1 MRDQLGRVKQRRFAY
16 PRSVTDR
23 VVRLD
28 RIYTRGGDAGET
40 SLGDGQRVSKAAL
53 RIAAYGTVDELG
65 AVLGLARTH
74 PLPDGMD
81 AWLGRIQNDLFDL
94 GADLCV
100 PGGGAQRQAVGSA
113 SAPGCASRPSR
124 SPGSR
129 HRCDEVNEALPPLTS
144 FVLAGGSPGAAVLHL
159 ARTVCRRAE
168 RETVALAAAEPVGA
182 TALQYLNRLSDLLFL
197 LARAANPPG
206 GEVLWVPGGERG

>member
-1 MRDQLGRVKQRRFAY
+1 M
-16 PRSVTDR
+16 TDR

-40 SLGDGQRVSKAAL
+40 SLGDGQRVSKAAV
-53 RIAAYGTVDELG
+53 RIAAYGSVDELG
-65 AVLGLARTH
+65 AVLGLVRTH
-74 PLPDGMD
+74 PLPDRMD

-100 PGGGAQRQAVGSA
+100 PEEERGDR
-113 SAPGCASRPSR
+113 R
-124 SPGSR
+124 SERERTRLRISPEQVAWLEQ
-129 HRCDEVNEALPPLTS
+129 RCDELNEGLPPLTS
-144 FVLAGGSPGAAVLHL
+144 FVLAGGTPAAAVLHL

-168 RETVALAAAEPVGA
+168 RETVALAAAEPVGS

-197 LARAANPPG
+197 LARAANPAG
-206 GEVLWVPGGERG
+206 EEVLWVPGGKRG

>member
-1 MRDQLGRVKQRRFAY
+1 M
-16 PRSVTDR
+16 TDP

-40 SLGDGQRVSKAAL
+40 SLGDGRRVSKAAL
-53 RIAAYGTVDELG
+53 RIEAYGTVDELG

-74 PLPDGMD
+74 PLPGAVDE
-81 AWLGRIQNDLFDL
+81 WLGRIQNDLFDL

-100 PGGGAQRQAVGSA
+100 PEAEREDRQSARQRTRLRV
-113 SAPGCASRPSR
+113 APEQVTWLEA
-124 SPGSR
+124 
-129 HRCDEVNEALPPLTS
+129 RCDEVNETLPPLTS
-144 FVLAGGSPGAAVLHL
+144 FVLAGGAPAAALLHL

-168 RETVALAAAEPVGA
+168 RATVALAASEPVGA

-206 GEVLWVPGGERG
+206 AEVLWVPGGERG

>member
-1 MRDQLGRVKQRRFAY
+1 
-16 PRSVTDR
+16 VTDP

-40 SLGDGQRVSKAAL
+40 SLGDGRRVSKAAL
-53 RIAAYGTVDELG
+53 RIGAYGTVDELG
-65 AVLGLARTH
+65 AVLGLCRTH
-74 PLPDGMD
+74 ALPGAMD

-100 PGGGAQRQAVGSA
+100 PEDEREDRQSTRERTRLRMQPEQVAWLEA
-113 SAPGCASRPSR
+113 
-124 SPGSR
+124 
-129 HRCDEVNEALPPLTS
+129 RCDEVNETLPPLTS
-144 FVLAGGSPGAAVLHL
+144 FVLAGGTPAAAYLHL

-168 RETVALAAAEPVGA
+168 RETVALAAAEAVGA
-182 TALQYLNRLSDLLFL
+182 EALQYLNRLSDLLFL

-206 GEVLWVPGGERG
+206 AEVLWVPGGERG

>member
-1 MRDQLGRVKQRRFAY
+1 
-16 PRSVTDR
+16 VTDP

-28 RIYTRGGDAGET
+28 RIYTRGGDSGET
-40 SLGDGQRVSKAAL
+40 SLGDGRRVSKAAL

-74 PLPDGMD
+74 ALPAGMD

-100 PGGGAQRQAVGSA
+100 PEEERSDRHSERERTRLRVSA
-113 SAPGCASRPSR
+113 EQVAWLEQ
-124 SPGSR
+124 
-129 HRCDEVNEALPPLTS
+129 RCDEVNEGLTPLTS

-168 RETVALAAAEPVGA
+168 RETVALAAAEDVGA
-182 TALQYLNRLSDLLFL
+182 TALHYLNRLSDLLFL

-206 GEVLWVPGGERG
+206 AEVLWVPGGERG

>member
-1 MRDQLGRVKQRRFAY
+1 
-16 PRSVTDR
+16 VTDR

-40 SLGDGQRVSKAAL
+40 SLGDGQRVSKAAA
-53 RIAAYGTVDELG
+53 RIAAYGSVDELG

-100 PGGGAQRQAVGSA
+100 PEEEREDRQSTRERTRLRVT
-113 SAPGCASRPSR
+113 PEQVFWLEQ
-124 SPGSR
+124 
-129 HRCDEVNEALPPLTS
+129 RCDEVNEALPPLTS
-144 FVLAGGSPGAAVLHL
+144 FVLAGGTPAAAVLHL

-168 RETVALAAAEPVGA
+168 REAVALAGAEPVGA

-206 GEVLWVPGGERG
+206 EEVLWVPGGERG